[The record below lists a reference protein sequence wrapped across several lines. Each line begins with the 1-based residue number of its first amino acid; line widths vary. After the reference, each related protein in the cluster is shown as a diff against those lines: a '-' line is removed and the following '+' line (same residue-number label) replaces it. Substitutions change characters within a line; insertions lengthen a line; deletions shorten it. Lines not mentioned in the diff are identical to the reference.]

1 MKDNELIA
9 MLNNI
14 NISPEDRI
22 YYFDVIKQ
30 VWLLFNTAYINT
42 DKGHDSNHIYHVLKR
57 SIDIVVWLRDKEN
70 LEDKIVKGY
79 MLRVILASITHD
91 VFSFTKRKF
100 HHEEA
105 FVLLQ
110 KLINLKVL
118 EYNPTL
124 NVKEKAIMVVDSKL
138 YILGSIPNQDSK
150 NTIEKFDW
158 LKHYS
163 KLDLFFVSYMVL
175 QHRASYVGEFSSMLC
190 ELFSAADR
198 DDLDLNVIVNRVY
211 NSIVGN
217 VENNKNNDIDKY
229 LRTFDNPRSTN
240 DLDVSHRLILFKSK
254 IEFLKLEL
262 NWDNNKIKTLFHIYE
277 KFSRSGYMF
286 TNLKEDGIYMSYNKD
301 RLEKYWL
308 EVDYLLD
315 NPEYILTYLKE

>member
-1 MKDNELIA
+1 MNDEDIVDLLGEL
-9 MLNNI
+9 
-14 NISPEDRI
+14 NISFDDRV
-22 YYFDVIKQ
+22 YYFKVIRQ
-30 VWLLFNTAYINT
+30 VWRLFNTAYNNT

-57 SIDIVVWLRDKEN
+57 SMKIVLWLRDRDN
-70 LEDKIVKGY
+70 LDGTYVKSY

-105 FVLLQ
+105 YVLLR
-110 KLINLKVL
+110 KLTNLKVL
-118 EYNPTL
+118 EYNNTL
-124 NVKEKAIMVVDSKL
+124 NIKEKAIMVVDAKL
-138 YILGSIPNQDSK
+138 EILGCIPNQDAK
-150 NTIEKFDW
+150 DTLEKFDW
-158 LKHYS
+158 LKHYN
-163 KLDLFFVSYMVL
+163 KLDLHFVSFMVL
-175 QHRASYVGEFSSMLC
+175 QHRASYVGEFSSILC

-198 DDLDLNVIVNRVY
+198 DDLDLNIIVNRVY
-211 NSIVGN
+211 NSTTGN
-217 VENNKNNDIDKY
+217 VENNKNNEIDKY
-229 LRTFDNPRSTN
+229 LNTFDNLKDTV
-240 DLDVSHRLILFKSK
+240 DLDVSHQLELFKDK

-262 NWDNNKIKTLFHIYE
+262 KWDNNKIKTLYHIYE

-315 NPEYILTYLKE
+315 NPEHMLTYLKE